1 MRVGVMASG
10 RGSNFQALIDAA
22 ERGEIPDADLV
33 HLIVNKKDAYAIKR
47 AKKHEID
54 YTIITSHDK
63 ARREFDQS
71 VIKLLKELNIEIVV
85 LAGFMRI
92 LTPEFIDTYRNRI
105 LNIHPS
111 LLPSFPGAHA
121 HRDAI
126 KYGVKVSGCTAHL
139 VDEGIDSGPII
150 MQTSVILSDDET
162 EESLAD
168 KILKYEH
175 QILPKALQLLC
186 SGKIVVNGRHVKI
199 KSN

>member
-1 MRVGVMASG
+1 MASG

-22 ERGEIPDADLV
+22 KKGEIPDVNLIHLV
-33 HLIVNKKDAYAIKR
+33 VNKKDAYAIER

-63 ARREFDQS
+63 TRREFDQN
-71 VIKLLKELNIEIVV
+71 VLKLFKQLKIEIVV

-150 MQTSVILSDDET
+150 MQTSVTLSDEET
-162 EESLAD
+162 EESLAA

-186 SGKIVVNGRHVKI
+186 SGKLVVNGRHI
-199 KSN
+199 QMKSD

>member
-1 MRVGVMASG
+1 MASG

-22 ERGEIPDADLV
+22 ERGEIPDADLA
-33 HLIVNKKDAYAIKR
+33 HLIVNKKDAYAIER
-47 AKKHEID
+47 AKKHRID
-54 YTIITSHDK
+54 YTVITSHNK
-63 ARREFDQS
+63 TRREFDQS
-71 VIKLLKELNIEIVV
+71 TLKLLKELNIEIVV

-121 HRDAI
+121 HLDAI

-150 MQTSVILSDDET
+150 MQTSVTLSDGET

-186 SGKIVVNGRHVKI
+186 SGKIVVNGRHIKI
-199 KSN
+199 KSD

>member
-10 RGSNFQALIDAA
+10 RGSNFQAIIDATN
-22 ERGEIPDADLV
+22 RGEIPDADLI
-33 HLIVNKKDAYAIKR
+33 HLIVNKKGAYAIER
-47 AKKHEID
+47 AKKHEIN
-54 YTIITSHDK
+54 YTVITSHDK
-63 ARREFDQS
+63 TRREFDQS
-71 VIKLLKELNIEIVV
+71 VLKLLRELDIGIVV

-126 KYGVKVSGCTAHL
+126 NYGVKVSGCTAHL

-150 MQTSVILSDDET
+150 IQTSVTLSDGET
-162 EESLAD
+162 EESLAN
-168 KILKYEH
+168 KILEAEH
-175 QILPKALQLLC
+175 RILPKAL
-186 SGKIVVNGRHVKI
+186 
-199 KSN
+199 

>member
-1 MRVGVMASG
+1 MASG

-22 ERGEIPDADLV
+22 ESGKTPDVELV
-33 HLIVNKKDAYAIKR
+33 HLIVNKKGAYAIQR
-47 AKKHEID
+47 AKKHGIEH
-54 YTIITSHDK
+54 TLITSDDK
-63 ARREFDQS
+63 TRREFDQD
-71 VIKLLKELNIEIVV
+71 VLGLLKKQNIEVIV

-92 LTPEFIDTYRNRI
+92 LTPEFIDAYRNRI

-150 MQTSVILSDDET
+150 MQTPVTVSEEET
-162 EESLAD
+162 EESLAN
-168 KILKYEH
+168 KILEYEH
-175 QILPKALQLLC
+175 QMLPKALQLLC
-186 SGKIVVNGRHVKI
+186 SGKIIVNGRHIEI
-199 KSN
+199 KSD

>member
-22 ERGEIPDADLV
+22 ESGETPDVELV
-33 HLIVNKKDAYAIKR
+33 HLIVNKKGAYAIQR
-47 AKKHEID
+47 AKKHGIEH
-54 YTIITSHDK
+54 TLITSDDK
-63 ARREFDQS
+63 TRREFDQG
-71 VIKLLKELNIEIVV
+71 VLGLLKKQNIEVIV

-92 LTPEFIDTYRNRI
+92 LTPEFIDAYRNRI

-150 MQTSVILSDDET
+150 MQTPVTVSEEET
-162 EESLAD
+162 EESLAN
-168 KILKYEH
+168 KILEYEH
-175 QILPKALQLLC
+175 QMLPKALQLLC
-186 SGKIVVNGRHVKI
+186 SGKIIVNGRHIEI
-199 KSN
+199 KSD

>member
-1 MRVGVMASG
+1 MASG

-22 ERGEIPDADLV
+22 GSGETPDVELV
-33 HLIVNKKDAYAIKR
+33 HLIVNKKGAYAIQR
-47 AKKHEID
+47 AKKHGIEH
-54 YTIITSHDK
+54 TLITSDDK
-63 ARREFDQS
+63 TRREFDQD
-71 VIKLLKELNIEIVV
+71 VLGLLKKQNIEVIV

-92 LTPEFIDTYRNRI
+92 LTPEFIDAYRNRI

-150 MQTSVILSDDET
+150 MQTPVTVSEEET
-162 EESLAD
+162 EESLAN
-168 KILKYEH
+168 KILEYEH
-175 QILPKALQLLC
+175 QMLPKALQLLC
-186 SGKIVVNGRHVKI
+186 SGKIIVNGRHIEI
-199 KSN
+199 KSD

>member
-22 ERGEIPDADLV
+22 KKGEMPDVNLS
-33 HLIVNKKDAYAIKR
+33 HLIVNKKDAYAIER

-54 YTIITSHDK
+54 YTLITSHDK
-63 ARREFDQS
+63 TRREFDQC
-71 VIKLLKELNIEIVV
+71 VLKLLKELDIEIVV

-121 HRDAI
+121 HRDTI

-150 MQTSVILSDDET
+150 LQTSVALSDWET
-162 EESLAD
+162 EESLAA

-186 SGKIVVNGRHVKI
+186 SGKIVVNGRHIKI
-199 KSN
+199 ESD

>member
-1 MRVGVMASG
+1 MASG

-22 ERGEIPDADLV
+22 ESGETPDVELV
-33 HLIVNKKDAYAIKR
+33 HLIVNKKSAYAIQR
-47 AKKHEID
+47 AKKHGIEH
-54 YTIITSHDK
+54 TLITSDDK
-63 ARREFDQS
+63 TRREFDQD
-71 VIKLLKELNIEIVV
+71 VLGLLKKQNIEVIV

-92 LTPEFIDTYRNRI
+92 LTPEFIDAYRNRI

-150 MQTSVILSDDET
+150 MQTPVTVSEEET
-162 EESLAD
+162 EESLAN
-168 KILKYEH
+168 KILEYEH
-175 QILPKALQLLC
+175 QMLPKALQLLC
-186 SGKIVVNGRHVKI
+186 SGKIIVNGRHIEI
-199 KSN
+199 KSD

>member
-22 ERGEIPDADLV
+22 ESGKTPDVELV
-33 HLIVNKKDAYAIKR
+33 HLIVNKKGAYAIQR
-47 AKKHEID
+47 AKKHGIEH
-54 YTIITSHDK
+54 TLITSDDK
-63 ARREFDQS
+63 TRREFDQD
-71 VIKLLKELNIEIVV
+71 VLGLLKKQNIEVIV

-92 LTPEFIDTYRNRI
+92 LTPEFIDAYRNRI

-150 MQTSVILSDDET
+150 MQTPVTVSEEET
-162 EESLAD
+162 EESLAN
-168 KILKYEH
+168 KILEYEH
-175 QILPKALQLLC
+175 QMLPKALQLLC
-186 SGKIVVNGRHVKI
+186 SGKIIVNGRHIEI
-199 KSN
+199 KSD